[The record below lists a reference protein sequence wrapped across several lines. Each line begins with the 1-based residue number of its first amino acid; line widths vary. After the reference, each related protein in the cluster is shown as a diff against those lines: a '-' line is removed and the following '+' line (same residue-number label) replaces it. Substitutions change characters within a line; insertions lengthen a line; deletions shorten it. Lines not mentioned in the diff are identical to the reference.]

1 MMGKANY
8 LGLVGGGTSPKFPVN
23 KVCLEAMVARL
34 AVHADSKAAHTMG
47 RI

>member
-8 LGLVGGGTSPKFPVN
+8 LGLVGGGTSPKFPIN
-23 KVCLEAMVARL
+23 KVCLEGMIARL
-34 AVHADSKAAHTMG
+34 AVHADPKAAHTLG